1 MLMLGVHAPKVTFHE
16 ATSSFDFVSRT
27 SNSKTI
33 QIALQQQRGEAA
45 KLVAKERLKHL
56 IEKQSS
62 KAGRIQAKYASST
75 GKVRFVN
82 KSPKLQNYGKE

>member
-1 MLMLGVHAPKVTFHE
+1 LPTGERAPKVTFQE
-16 ATSSFDFVSRT
+16 ASSAFDFANRT
-27 SNSKTI
+27 NNSKNI
-33 QIALQQQRGEAA
+33 QIALHQQRSEAA

-62 KAGRIQAKYASST
+62 KAGRIQAKYASSS

-82 KSPKLQNYGKE
+82 